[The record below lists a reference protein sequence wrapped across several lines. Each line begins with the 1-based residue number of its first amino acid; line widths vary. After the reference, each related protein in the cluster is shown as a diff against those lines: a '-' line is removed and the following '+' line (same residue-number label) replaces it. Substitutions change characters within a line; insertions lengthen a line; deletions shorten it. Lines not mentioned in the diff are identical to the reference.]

1 MLHMSVPFQIDYV
14 FISVST
20 FIAYILRYRMGDG
33 AREISKAGEA
43 VFGQDGS
50 RLMCWPHT
58 YRNLVTKMAALRN
71 HNQILQ
77 QQLLQDIQNLQWSC
91 HSERHL
97 LSSLIFLKRNM
108 LMETIRSK
116 KRFYSVI
123 SLSTSELSGALD
135 LMFSGRLHFHV
146 FFAVKSFTESVF

>member
-1 MLHMSVPFQIDYV
+1 MLMLHMSVPFQIDYV

-43 VFGQDGS
+43 VFGQDGA

-91 HSERHL
+91 HSERTFIVVFDLLEKKYVDGNHSIQENIL
-97 LSSLIFLKRNM
+97 LSNFFEYFRAQWGPGS
-108 LMETIRSK
+108 
-116 KRFYSVI
+116 
-123 SLSTSELSGALD
+123 
-135 LMFSGRLHFHV
+135 HV
-146 FFAVKSFTESVF
+146 FR